1 MLEKWKEALDKGN
14 LVDAIFMDLSKACDT
29 QNHDLLIAKLEA
41 YGLSINSLRYIRSYL
56 NNGLQRASVNNSF
69 SLWKDIVAGLPQ
81 GSILGRLLFN
91 MFIYIYIY
99 INVLTTY
106 IFSLIQR
113 F

>member
-29 QNHDLLIAKLEA
+29 LNHDLLIAKLEA

-56 NNGLQRASVNNSF
+56 NNGLQRTSVNNSF
-69 SLWKDIVAGLPQ
+69 SLWKDIVAGVPQ

-91 MFIYIYIY
+91 IFIYIYIY